1 MKNILKKPLQFVRKN
16 WRIVLVVF
24 VLLIGAGGVWLLQHG
39 ERKQVTQKKNEVIT
53 YSPDKPDET
62 KPDKNTYQWYGN
74 PEDPKYITLPTIK
87 AEGFL
92 RKVGVDQNKQVA
104 TPDNIHMAGW
114 FVETVRPGQKGNSI
128 IDGHV
133 SGWVNNGIFKD
144 LIKMKPGDVYT
155 VEFGSGDKKQF
166 KVKEVKDVP
175 VADAAS
181 ILFSQDPE
189 ITSQLSLITCGG
201 KFNRSTNQY
210 ENRVI
215 VISEAI

>member
-1 MKNILKKPLQFVRKN
+1 MKKILRFARKN
-16 WRIVLVVF
+16 WRIILVVV
-24 VLLIGAGGVWLLQHG
+24 VLLVAGFGFWLLKHSDQ
-39 ERKQVTQKKNEVIT
+39 KKIQQKKNEVIT

-62 KPDKNTYQWYGN
+62 KPDKDTYKWFGN
-74 PEDPKYITLPTIK
+74 DDDPKYITLPSIK

-104 TPDNIHMAGW
+104 TPDNINMAGW
-114 FVETVRPGQKGNSI
+114 FVDTVRPGQKGNSI

-144 LIKMKPGDVYT
+144 LIKMKAGDIYT
-155 VEFGSGDKKQF
+155 VEFGNGDKKEF

-181 ILFSQDPE
+181 VLFSQDPE
-189 ITSQLSLITCGG
+189 ITNQLSLITCGG

-215 VISEAI
+215 VISQAM

>member
-1 MKNILKKPLQFVRKN
+1 MKKIRLGAKQVRIIAVVVLLVVAGGLGFWKLHKDKTEITRKN
-16 WRIVLVVF
+16 
-24 VLLIGAGGVWLLQHG
+24 
-39 ERKQVTQKKNEVIT
+39 NEVIT

-62 KPDKNTYQWYGN
+62 KPDKDTYKWYGN
-74 PEDPKYITLPTIK
+74 PTDPKYITLPSIG

-104 TPDNIHMAGW
+104 TPDNINMAGW
-114 FVETVRPGQKGNSI
+114 FVDTVRPGEKGNSI

-133 SGWVNNGIFKD
+133 SGWVNKGIFKD
-144 LIKMKPGDVYT
+144 LIKLKSGDTYS
-155 VEFGSGDKKQF
+155 VEFGNGDKKTF

-175 VADAAS
+175 VDEAAS
-181 ILFSQDPE
+181 ILFSQDPG
-189 ITSQLSLITCGG
+189 ITNQLSLITCGG
-201 KFNRSTNQY
+201 KFDRASNQY